1 MNLGC
6 AGTDSA
12 CRGNSRKRIRGNEKK
27 TRIRGG
33 WLVIGSSISGGEV

>member
-27 TRIRGG
+27 KKQEEEEADLLLEAR
-33 WLVIGSSISGGEV
+33 